1 MKALIIILLALLIAG
16 GIIFS
21 FFYQTEKQFLNPL
34 SEGRTKSIDKDRQ
47 EKDLFLSKYTFTN
60 LAARELESS
69 EVILERVM
77 VEEEEYTSYLFSYQT
92 EGKKVTG
99 MLNLPKN
106 QVGKLPVV
114 IMLRGYADD
123 SIYFTGL
130 GTRKAAGELA
140 KAGFIT
146 FAPDFLGFGGSDT
159 PVADILEARFQRPL
173 TVLSL
178 LEAVET
184 FPLASSQNLFLW
196 GHSNGGQIAL
206 SVLEITQRDLPTV
219 LWAPVTSGFPECV
232 LYYMGELDDQGIKV
246 KKAIDQFVKDYQGE
260 DFSVDSHYELINASI
275 QVHQGLWDPLIPE
288 EWTQDFLKQMEN
300 LDKRVEYFEY
310 PKADHNLVPDWDEVM
325 ERSLSF
331 FSRHL
336 R

>member
-146 FAPDFLGFGGSDT
+146 FAPDFLGFGDSDT
-159 PVADILEARFQRPL
+159 PSADILEARF
-173 TVLSL
+173 
-178 LEAVET
+178 
-184 FPLASSQNLFLW
+184 
-196 GHSNGGQIAL
+196 
-206 SVLEITQRDLPTV
+206 
-219 LWAPVTSGFPECV
+219 
-232 LYYMGELDDQGIKV
+232 
-246 KKAIDQFVKDYQGE
+246 
-260 DFSVDSHYELINASI
+260 
-275 QVHQGLWDPLIPE
+275 
-288 EWTQDFLKQMEN
+288 
-300 LDKRVEYFEY
+300 
-310 PKADHNLVPDWDEVM
+310 
-325 ERSLSF
+325 
-331 FSRHL
+331 
-336 R
+336 